1 MSKYSLAVAL
11 EQLTA
16 HSYGCC
22 GLQGDLLNSRSGE
35 VALRRYCATR
45 PPGEPSLSGCSID
58 FDIFSAVLINYNLI
72 FVNAYST
79 ITVQI

>member
-1 MSKYSLAVAL
+1 MCLCRESQFNWPGSKMSKCSHAVAL

-22 GLQGDLLNSRSGE
+22 GLQGDLLNNRSGE

-58 FDIFSAVLINYNLI
+58 FDIFSEVFN
-72 FVNAYST
+72 
-79 ITVQI
+79 